1 MRMSKISFSVLAAL
15 FVGFLVL
22 PSLLV
27 FSQESQDALLHPEA
41 PLAGDALQVTLGRDS
56 PNLGGNVFRDA
67 FLSFTLSNA
76 PGIATGKLTSD
87 ISFPSSEGIAFDR
100 AELTP
105 DLEASGATLEIEVAE
120 GEDDV
125 SRLKITI
132 SNNNGLPDGIIA
144 NLVFKVTKEFTFEE
158 VGTDEHLI
166 TLDNSVLAWATD
178 EKEITDVL
186 GEPGGIDLAYAPV
199 VFACFFY
206 MH

>member
-1 MRMSKISFSVLAAL
+1 MRTFKISFSVLASL

-27 FSQESQDALLHPEA
+27 FPQESQDALLHPEA
-41 PLAGDALQVTLGRDS
+41 PSAGDALQVTLGRDS

-76 PGIATGKLTSD
+76 PGIATGKVISD

-105 DLEASGATLEIEVAE
+105 DLEAAGATMEIEVAE

-166 TLDNSVLAWATD
+166 TLDNSVSAWATD